1 MNTEL
6 LSSFTELRSSEHG
19 STDFTVSPKDDLYED
34 MGAICQKLYPGC
46 KLYYLGLENEMHTYK
61 INKEIDLEEFKKKI
75 DECKEDCK
83 QKRLE
88 LMNTVVCQVVKVN
101 GEYYIKDGDKKIAL
115 FE

>member
-1 MNTEL
+1 MTTEPRP
-6 LSSFTELRSSEHG
+6 SFTELRSSF
-19 STDFTVSPKDDLYED
+19 TDFMVDPKDDLYED
-34 MGAICQKLYPGC
+34 LGAICQELYPGC
-46 KLYYLGLENEMHTYK
+46 KLFYSGLRDGMHAYT
-61 INKEIDLEEFKKKI
+61 IDKEIDLKEFKKKI

-88 LMNTVVCQVVKVN
+88 LMNTVVCQVVKIK